1 MDFSEDLLSA
11 LVGGLIAGYVALY
24 NFQKNA
30 KLQHVTSERK
40 KWRDD
45 IRTLSSEFIESTVKK
60 SNSLANSNE
69 FNSLLENQRKLKNEI
84 WVRLNP
90 NDLKDTRIIQLMESL
105 INRHSVKALNKFSLA
120 ISNLLKHDWERSKLE
135 VGSNNIFWVLFIF
148 ILCSALYYCELD
160 FTKDF
165 AVLFKFFKIFVTI
178 TVGIYLLRFIGEL
191 RTVECKSL
199 CAFLRGKLGI
209 LNHRN

>member
-90 NDLKDTRIIQLMESL
+90 NDPKDSRIIHLMESL
-105 INRHSVKALNKFSLA
+105 INRHSVKALNKFSLG
-120 ISNLLKHDWERSKLE
+120 ISNLLKHDWERSKSE
-135 VGSNNIFWVLFIF
+135 IGSNNFIWFVFLSVLCF
-148 ILCSALYYCELD
+148 ILNYYKLD
-160 FTKDF
+160 FVKNIT
-165 AVLFKFFKIFVTI
+165 VIREFFKISVNLI
-178 TVGIYLLRFIGEL
+178 VVIYFLRFFGEL
-191 RTVECKSL
+191 LTEEKKAL
-199 CAFLRGKLGI
+199 GPFLRGKLGI
-209 LNHRN
+209 LNRRN

>member
-90 NDLKDTRIIQLMESL
+90 NDPKDTRIIQLMESL
-105 INRHSVKALNKFSLA
+105 INRHSVKALNKFSIA
-120 ISNLLKHDWERSKLE
+120 ISYLLKHDWERSKLE
-135 VGSNNIFWVLFIF
+135 VGSNNFIWFIF
-148 ILCSALYYCELD
+148 LTVLCFTLNYYNLD
-160 FTKDF
+160 LAKNM
-165 AVLFKFFKIFVTI
+165 VIVHKFFKIFVNI
-178 TVGIYLLRFIGEL
+178 IVVIYFLRFLWEALTEEQKAIGP
-191 RTVECKSL
+191 
-199 CAFLRGKLGI
+199 FLRGKLGI
-209 LNHRN
+209 LNRRN